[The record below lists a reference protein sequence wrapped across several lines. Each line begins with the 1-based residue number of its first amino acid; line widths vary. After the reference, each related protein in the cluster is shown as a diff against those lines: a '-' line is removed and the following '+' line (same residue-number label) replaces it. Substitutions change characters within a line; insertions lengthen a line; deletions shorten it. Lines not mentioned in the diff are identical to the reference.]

1 MPKKSVSK
9 NDVSGN
15 PLTSDWQ
22 TPYGLPPF
30 DKISHD
36 DYLPAFEQAFQ
47 QHLDEIQLI
56 EKNSK
61 PASFENTIEAI
72 DRAGSLLNK
81 VASLFYMLTHS
92 NSDENLQALELILA
106 PKYAAH
112 LNGINTSAVLF
123 ARVDTVNN
131 NPPVSLTI
139 EQQQLL
145 QTIYSTFV
153 RSGAKLSKRK
163 RAKVAMIDEEL
174 SRLQTGYG
182 QNVLKDANQFEL
194 LLGKEDLTGLPESS
208 IIIAANE
215 AQTRGHPDKFL
226 FSISRSSFTPFM
238 EYSDRRDLREKLWRG
253 YTNCANNDNDC
264 DNKQNTVQIASLRKS
279 RANILGYDSHAAY
292 QLDDRM
298 AATPDAVNRLL
309 NQIWGPAKKKAAVE
323 RKDLQDKVQSNGG
336 NFSLAPWDWWYY
348 TEEVRRER
356 FDFETEVVKPYFELE
371 NVRQG
376 AFNVAKKLFG
386 IRFEKATD
394 TPKYHDDVSTYEV
407 LDEDGSYIGL
417 FLTDYFMRPSKM
429 AGAWMNSLR
438 VQAFIDGVNQTPIVL
453 NTCNFPKGEPTLLGL
468 DEVRTLFHEFGH
480 ALHGLLSKVTYQSLS
495 GTAVK
500 KDFVEL
506 PSQLMEH
513 WAFEPEVL
521 TSYARHFET
530 GESISEELI
539 AKIGATATFNQ
550 GFATSEYLAASY
562 LDLHWHGNLTTE
574 QLATDA
580 SEFESAALKKIGLQ
594 DEIAPR
600 YRSTY
605 FKHIFSGG
613 YSAGYYA
620 YIWAEVLDAD
630 AFEAFKENGIFD
642 KNTADLF
649 RENIL
654 EKGGTADPMDLYQK
668 FRGRIPEVEPLLL
681 GRGLITRSN

>member
-1 MPKKSVSK
+1 
-9 NDVSGN
+9 
-15 PLTSDWQ
+15 
-22 TPYGLPPF
+22 
-30 DKISHD
+30 
-36 DYLPAFEQAFQ
+36 
-47 QHLDEIQLI
+47 
-56 EKNSK
+56 
-61 PASFENTIEAI
+61 
-72 DRAGSLLNK
+72 
-81 VASLFYMLTHS
+81 
-92 NSDENLQALELILA
+92 
-106 PKYAAH
+106 
-112 LNGINTSAVLF
+112 
-123 ARVDTVNN
+123 
-131 NPPVSLTI
+131 
-139 EQQQLL
+139 
-145 QTIYSTFV
+145 
-153 RSGAKLSKRK
+153 
-163 RAKVAMIDEEL
+163 
-174 SRLQTGYG
+174 
-182 QNVLKDANQFEL
+182 
-194 LLGKEDLTGLPESS
+194 
-208 IIIAANE
+208 
-215 AQTRGHPDKFL
+215 
-226 FSISRSSFTPFM
+226 
-238 EYSDRRDLREKLWRG
+238 
-253 YTNCANNDNDC
+253 
-264 DNKQNTVQIASLRKS
+264 
-279 RANILGYDSHAAY
+279 
-292 QLDDRM
+292 
-298 AATPDAVNRLL
+298 
-309 NQIWGPAKKKAAVE
+309 
-323 RKDLQDKVQSNGG
+323 
-336 NFSLAPWDWWYY
+336 
-348 TEEVRRER
+348 
-356 FDFETEVVKPYFELE
+356 VKPYFELE

>member
-1 MPKKSVSK
+1 MPTRSVPM
-9 NDVSGN
+9 N

-22 TPYGLPPF
+22 TPYDLPPF
-30 DKISHD
+30 DKISND

-47 QHLDEIQLI
+47 VHLDEIQQI
-56 EKNSK
+56 EASQE
-61 PASFENTIEAI
+61 PASFENTIEAL
-72 DRAGSLLNK
+72 DRAGSLLDK
-81 VASLFYMLTHS
+81 IASLFYMLAHS
-92 NSDENLQALELILA
+92 NSDDNLQSLELILA

-112 LNGINTSAVLF
+112 RSGINTRAALF
-123 ARVDTVNN
+123 SRVEAVNN
-131 NPPVSLTI
+131 NPPTHLTV

-145 QTIYSTFV
+145 ASIYEIFV
-153 RSGAKLSKRK
+153 RAGAKLSSVQRTQ
-163 RAKVAMIDEEL
+163 VAGIDEEL
-174 SRLQTGYG
+174 SNLQTRYG
-182 QNVLKDANQFEL
+182 QNVLKDTNQFKL
-194 LLGKEDLTGLPESS
+194 LLDKEDLTGLPDSA
-208 IIIAANE
+208 ITGAANE
-215 AQTRGHPDKFL
+215 AQSRGHPDKFL
-226 FSISRSSFTPFM
+226 VSISRSSFTPFM
-238 EYSDRRDLREKLWRG
+238 EYSDRRDLREKLWRA
-253 YTNCANNDNDC
+253 YTSCANNDNDS
-264 DNKQNTVQIASLRKS
+264 DNKKIATRIASLRKS

-298 AATPDAVNRLL
+298 AANPEAVNRLL
-309 NQIWGPAKKKAAVE
+309 DQIWGPAKKKAAE
-323 RKDLQDKVQSNGG
+323 EGKDLQNKIQSDGG
-336 NFSLAPWDWWYY
+336 NFNLAPWDWWYY
-348 TEEVRRER
+348 TEKIRRER
-356 FDFETEVVKPYFELE
+356 FDFDTEVVKPYFELK

-376 AFNVAKKLFG
+376 AFDVATKLFG
-386 IRFEKATD
+386 IRFKAALD
-394 TPKYHDDVSTYEV
+394 TPKYHDDVDVYEV
-407 LDEDGSYIGL
+407 LDSDGSYIGL

-429 AGAWMNSLR
+429 GGAWMNSLR
-438 VQAFIDGVNQTPIVL
+438 DQAVVDGVNQTPIVL

-500 KDFVEL
+500 RDFVEL

-521 TSYARHFET
+521 ASYAQHFET
-530 GESISEELI
+530 GESITEELI
-539 AKIGATATFNQ
+539 AKIEATATFNQ

-562 LDLHWHGNLTTE
+562 LDLRWHGNLTDD

-580 SEFESAALKKIGLQ
+580 NTFESDALNEIGLQ

-649 RENIL
+649 REHIL
-654 EKGGTADPMDLYQK
+654 EKGGSDDPMELYQS
-668 FRGRIPEVEPLLL
+668 FRGRGPEVEPLLS
-681 GRGLITRSN
+681 GRGL